1 MLFPIEDLLDEE
13 RCYRMLREA
22 LHPDG
27 LRCPNG
33 HALPADQAPH
43 DRHRAPVMDYRCRE
57 CGKVF
62 NLYTGTALQ
71 GVRHPPS
78 RLMMILRG
86 FCQGVPT
93 LHLANEFHASRR
105 HLLDRRHHVQGLA
118 LERISPLAAGGRGR
132 RGGRDVPERGREGRS
147 ARDPDDP
154 PRRRAN
160 KFNGHGTYA
169 TTVRPFSVSLGDRP
183 ARSTCKRL
191 IAVRARHSNPSS
203 SR

>member
-1 MLFPIEDLLDEE
+1 MMLFPIEDLLDEE
-13 RCYRMLREA
+13 RCYRMLLDA

-71 GVRHPPS
+71 GVRHRPS
-78 RLMMILRG
+78 RLVMILRG

-93 LHLANEFHASRR
+93 LHLANELRVSRR
-105 HLLDRRHHVQGLA
+105 HLLDRRDHVQGLA
-118 LERISPLAAGGRGR
+118 LEHFSPSPLEDPVVEADEMYQNAGEKG
-132 RGGRDVPERGREGRS
+132 DPH
-147 ARDPDDP
+147 RDPDDP

-160 KFNGHGTYA
+160 KFNGHGT
-169 TTVRPFSVSLGDRP
+169 
-183 ARSTCKRL
+183 
-191 IAVRARHSNPSS
+191 
-203 SR
+203 